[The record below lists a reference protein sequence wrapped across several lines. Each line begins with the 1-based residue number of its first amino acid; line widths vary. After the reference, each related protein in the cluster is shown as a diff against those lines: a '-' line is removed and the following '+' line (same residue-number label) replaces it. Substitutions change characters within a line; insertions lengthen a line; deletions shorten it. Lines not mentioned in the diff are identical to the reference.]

1 VCVACVCVV
10 VSTGE
15 TYCDCFLWI
24 LLTTLT
30 ACHHHARV
38 QATNRLRA
46 AIKEKEAINC
56 ELRRAMQA
64 KSEFLAN
71 MSHGTCSPSP
81 HATVQH
87 TLSHTHT
94 PTHHN
99 SQQNAELRTPMHGIV
114 AMSRELQDTTEPCSK
129 VHDAVDVISSRFPL
143 SFSLFSHSV
152 LTTCRSSQP
161 ARSICSRS

>member
-1 VCVACVCVV
+1 
-10 VSTGE
+10 
-15 TYCDCFLWI
+15 LWI

-71 MSHGTCSPSP
+71 MSHGTPPSP
-81 HATVQH
+81 PPSFT
-87 TLSHTHT
+87 T
-94 PTHHN
+94 PSPTIQLIPPH
-99 SQQNAELRTPMHGIV
+99 NAELRTPMHGII

-129 VHDAVDVISSRFPL
+129 VHDAVDVISSTFPL
-143 SFSLFSHSV
+143 SFLF
-152 LTTCRSSQP
+152 L
-161 ARSICSRS
+161 